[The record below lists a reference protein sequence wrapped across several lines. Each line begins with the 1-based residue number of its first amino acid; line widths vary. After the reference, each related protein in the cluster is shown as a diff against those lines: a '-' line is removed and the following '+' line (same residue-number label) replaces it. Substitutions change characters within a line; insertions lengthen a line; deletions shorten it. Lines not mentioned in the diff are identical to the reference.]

1 MECIICSSK
10 EFSKLPFIREVSKY
24 THKSYPLYKCK
35 NCGLIRPYPLPYH
48 EDNKLGIY
56 DNPEN
61 IRYYNAKEKIIED
74 DSFEYKYYFKYF
86 RPFIQLIDKYKIKGK
101 SLDIGCGAGHLLKL
115 LSEKGFDSEGLDVS
129 RKLINALKNKF
140 KVYCCDINDKR
151 LKEDG
156 YNLIT
161 SNQVLEHI
169 ENPEKFVKRLNKLLV
184 KGGYTI
190 IAVPYLKGL
199 VPNILRTKWYGLGYG
214 QHLNFFSK
222 KSLKIMFE
230 RNGFEIC
237 EIKILIVNY
246 DHPKFPRFINLFA
259 EILSGMIV
267 SINMG
272 DNLFLIARKI
282 K

>member
-1 MECIICSSK
+1 MECIICYNK
-10 EFSKLPFIREVSKY
+10 EFSKLPFIREVS
-24 THKSYPLYKCK
+24 THTNKSYPLYKCK
-35 NCGLIRPYPLPYH
+35 KCGLVRPHPLPYH
-48 EDNKLGIY
+48 DDDKLDIY
-56 DNPEN
+56 DNPKN
-61 IRYYNAKEKIIED
+61 IRYYNEKEKKIEE

-86 RPFIQLIDKYKIKGK
+86 LPFIQLIDKYKIGGK

-115 LSEKGFDSEGLDVS
+115 LAEKGFDSEGLDVS
-129 RKLINALKNKF
+129 KKLIDALKNKF
-140 KVYCCDINDKR
+140 KVYCCDINNKN
-151 LKEDG
+151 LKDNS

-161 SNQVLEHI
+161 ANQVLEHI
-169 ENPEKFVKRLNKLLV
+169 ENPEIFVRRLNQLLV
-184 KGGYTI
+184 KGCYAI

-237 EIKILIVNY
+237 EFNILIVNY

-259 EILSGMIV
+259 DILSSMIV

-272 DNLFLIARKI
+272 DNLFLVARK